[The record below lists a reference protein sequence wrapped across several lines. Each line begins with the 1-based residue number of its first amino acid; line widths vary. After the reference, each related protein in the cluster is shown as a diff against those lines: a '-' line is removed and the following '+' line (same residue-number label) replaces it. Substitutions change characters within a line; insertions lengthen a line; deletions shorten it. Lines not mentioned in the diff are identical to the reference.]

1 MKLLYRWK
9 EIMRKAIKCMLVLML
24 VAGTTQAYCDEN
36 ASNPLAAVNNI
47 DVRWQHFDLDG
58 PEVNNFY
65 LEGGVMLNPKLKL
78 KYELHYWETDL
89 SGSSENDW
97 ESARIKPIYFPKQ
110 GKIGDW
116 GYKLAIGGELI
127 VDFDNDDKG
136 IGSGSDQISP
146 FAGVA
151 FVRGGTVLVPLVQHY
166 VEYSGPDVNTT
177 AFRLIG
183 IQSLPNKFWGK
194 LDAKIPIDWEDDN
207 AIPATVEVQL
217 GKMFSPAF
225 GIYMDGLVGVGG
237 DKPYD
242 WGVGVGLRFNFVK

>member
-1 MKLLYRWK
+1 
-9 EIMRKAIKCMLVLML
+9 V
-24 VAGTTQAYCDEN
+24 
-36 ASNPLAAVNNI
+36 
-47 DVRWQHFDLDG
+47 DVRWQYFDLDG
-58 PEVNNFY
+58 PDRNDFY
-65 LEGGVMLNPKLKL
+65 LDGAYMLSPKLKL
-78 KYELHYWETDL
+78 KYELHYWDTDVT
-89 SGSSENDW
+89 GSRENDW
-97 ESARIKPIYFPKQ
+97 ESFHLKPIYFPKQ

-166 VEYSGPDVNTT
+166 VEYSGPDVNLT

-194 LDAKIPIDWEDDN
+194 LDAKIPVDWEDDN